1 MGVANC
7 SKRSKNQ
14 EMRIFDAREGERA
27 EQAWGSIGGH
37 GVVQLM
43 PKGHALLALEVW
55 LKGWRLWS
63 VCVLENFTLQAFHES
78 LKSFFPKF
86 TH

>member
-1 MGVANC
+1 MANC

-43 PKGHALLALEVW
+43 PKDHALLGLEAW

-63 VCVLENFTLQAFHES
+63 VCVCLRIS
-78 LKSFFPKF
+78 LLKLSMKA
-86 TH
+86 